1 MNMNIFAN
9 DHNVL
14 GITDNCLGVADIG
27 FGIGDDWSEGSSGS
41 YYGDGWGDGIGNSI
55 GDGRGNGFFCR
66 DRDPNQID
74 EVLMKKRKYRWNPSA
89 YLLDGYKLLT
99 KFMSDKIML
108 VRD

>member
-27 FGIGDDWSEGSSGS
+27 FGIGDD
-41 YYGDGWGDGIGNSI
+41 WGDGIGNSI